1 MGRFLTGVL
10 LSECLALWV
19 EGAYKFG
26 VHSAPKSFAIAIPL
40 YFLYLCALHGLL
52 QIAQKRKAFWLIGI
66 AIGGITG
73 LALEWFVVGNS
84 PWNQPQVFQTGQF
97 LFHGAYPILGYLL
110 ARTPA
115 PTHLKHQLV
124 WYMSAATVLLLMGL
138 LFRHPHA
145 SKLWFLFV
153 PLIVF
158 AGLYSFIYR
167 LGTVA
172 PSLRQAQQTSC
183 ESPVS

>member
-1 MGRFLTGVL
+1 MGRFLNGVL

-26 VHSAPKSFAIAIPL
+26 VHSAPKGFALAIPL
-40 YFLYLCALHGLL
+40 YFLYLCALHGILGKF
-52 QIAQKRKAFWLIGI
+52 QHTKAFWLIGV
-66 AIGGITG
+66 AIGGFTG
-73 LALEWFVVGNS
+73 LALEWFVVGNA
-84 PWNQPQVFQTGQF
+84 PWSKPQVFQTGQF

-110 ARTPA
+110 VRTPV
-115 PTHLKHQLV
+115 PKPLKHQLI
-124 WYMSAATVLLLMGL
+124 WYMITATGLLLMGL
-138 LFRHPHA
+138 LFRHSHA

-172 PSLRQAQQTSC
+172 PSLRQIQRASC
-183 ESPVS
+183 ESSVS